1 MRKIQ
6 VLYSEERMEI
16 SPKAN
21 IPIFKTQSVLS
32 GVEFVRSTN
41 KKKKDTHFGVPWQE
55 FLKKNIAAP

>member
-21 IPIFKTQSVLS
+21 IPIFKTQRVLS
-32 GVEFVRSTN
+32 GFEFVRSTN
-41 KKKKDTHFGVPWQE
+41 KKRKTPTSECLD
-55 FLKKNIAAP
+55 KNY